1 VNKYEE
7 HKRHQI
13 RMKQN
18 VSVYFLQEQ
27 IDNMCLKISNFPGK
41 SQISWTSVQIKRTVI
56 DGIDR

>member
-1 VNKYEE
+1 
-7 HKRHQI
+7 
-13 RMKQN
+13 MKQN